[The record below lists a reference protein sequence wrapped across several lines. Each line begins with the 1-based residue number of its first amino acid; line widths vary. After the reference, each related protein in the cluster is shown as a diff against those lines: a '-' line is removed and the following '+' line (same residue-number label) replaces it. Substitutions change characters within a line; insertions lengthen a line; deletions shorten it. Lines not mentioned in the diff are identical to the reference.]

1 MAECPFDLAGNN
13 LMSLYLLAVLR
24 RYRAE
29 YHIDGVRW
37 ISCACNRFMGGDC
50 SAEDKP
56 LDEAQNEAAVS
67 DLWREIRAM
76 GLTIVGVAR
85 GGEA

>member
-13 LMSLYLLAVLR
+13 LMSLYLMAVLR

-29 YHIDGVRW
+29 YIDGVRW

>member
-37 ISCACNRFMGGDC
+37 ISCACNRFMG
-50 SAEDKP
+50 
-56 LDEAQNEAAVS
+56 
-67 DLWREIRAM
+67 
-76 GLTIVGVAR
+76 VAR
-85 GGEA
+85 DGEA

>member
-13 LMSLYLLAVLR
+13 LMSLYLMAVLR

-37 ISCACNRFMGGDC
+37 ISCACNRFMGG
-50 SAEDKP
+50 
-56 LDEAQNEAAVS
+56 DEAQNEAAVS